1 MELLVAT
8 TNAGKLAEIEEAL
21 KSLSVQ
27 VLPLNALKN
36 WPSVVEDG
44 KTFEENARK
53 KARTLAAFSGRLTLA
68 DDSGLEVDALGGAP
82 GIHSA
87 RYSGQDA
94 LEANDA
100 RNNEKLLQALIN
112 VPEENRGACFVCVLA
127 LCAPTALGGG
137 EWLFR
142 AQCQGRIAFA
152 PSGENGF
159 GYDPLFLYSPLGR
172 TFGALDREA
181 KNRVSHRGR
190 ALKKLTE
197 AWLSLQPFQKK
208 L

>member
-8 TNAGKLAEIEEAL
+8 TNEGKLAEIEESL
-21 KSLSVQ
+21 KGLPVQ
-27 VLPLNALKN
+27 VLPLETLKN
-36 WPSVVEDG
+36 CPSVVEDG
-44 KTFEENARK
+44 KTFEDNARK

-94 LEANDA
+94 LEVNDT
-100 RNNEKLLQALIN
+100 RNNEKLLQALAS
-112 VPEENRGACFVCVLA
+112 VPEEKRGARFVCALA
-127 LCAPTALGGG
+127 LCAPAVLGGG

-142 AQCQGRIAFA
+142 AECEGRITFA
-152 PSGENGF
+152 PRGKNGF
-159 GYDPLFLYSPLGR
+159 GYDPLFFYPPLGC
-172 TFGALDREA
+172 TFGELDLEA
-181 KNRVSHRGR
+181 KSRLSHRSR
-190 ALKKLTE
+190 ALKQLIE
-197 AWLSLQPFQKK
+197 AFPSLLPFQTK